1 MEPKYQ
7 KRFGGDWT
15 IIIWQNDWNL
25 WGTGSKVIYVDMS
38 THIVI
43 CNGWLVKFC
52 PCNVL
57 KVLNFQPRKPKFRSC
72 AFLEYPINACEWN
85 IGAWVNVIHPSR
97 LLPLNDD
104 SPTKSPVLCT
114 WSLTTKELMCKS
126 KKRYWLLPGKSI
138 WMFTSHQWPISHT
151 FLFLFH
157 GHFYSKCSEQPG

>member
-1 MEPKYQ
+1 MEPNYQ

-43 CNGWLVKFC
+43 CNGWLLKFC

-72 AFLEYPINACEWN
+72 VFLEYAKNNACEWN
-85 IGAWVNVIHPSR
+85 IGTWGSMSYIHTKANEIACALYVIPD
-97 LLPLNDD
+97 P
-104 SPTKSPVLCT
+104 
-114 WSLTTKELMCKS
+114 TKELMCKS